1 MSQTIT
7 LSADLYSPVALK
19 ESAEAFASLAKVEV
33 EEKDREL
40 LVSIAEV
47 REDLKDR
54 LLDELLNHAL
64 EGTIIERR
72 GSAL

>member
-7 LSADLYSPVALK
+7 LSADLYSPAALK

-33 EEKDREL
+33 EEKDRDL
-40 LVSIAEV
+40 VVSIGEV
-47 REDLKDR
+47 REDLRDR

-72 GSAL
+72 GGGL